1 MQHTV
6 TTATS
11 NASDSPSS
19 IFEKVPPQPHQ
30 LPEITPMRRGRP
42 NRHSKTPSQNINQFD
57 PFSPSQANETVK
69 ETDIDDAFGIQ
80 AKNQLTGSDDQ
91 NSNKARNSMLAF
103 ESDFLPTKKEENG
116 GHHSRSVSNASESS
130 TRNEIN
136 SNAVSTPKVAT
147 ATTTG
152 QDDEDLKLRN
162 GVASD
167 IEARL
172 QRLKMSVERPS
183 TPSSTGKIEEK
194 VSNGVSPLLSS
205 TPPPMAT
212 SAPPPHASPS
222 PPIIPTRSTSTKPPP
237 PPKPARLRASKQ
249 PVSSSSPSS
258 TTPADSQHLAPP
270 TKPARS
276 EQRLQRQPSLSDF
289 EQKFPAIE
297 DIYKNFSTA
306 TTTNDTQH
314 K

>member
-1 MQHTV
+1 
-6 TTATS
+6 
-11 NASDSPSS
+11 
-19 IFEKVPPQPHQ
+19 
-30 LPEITPMRRGRP
+30 MRRGRP

-57 PFSPSQANETVK
+57 PFSPSQTSEPVK

-80 AKNQLTGSDDQ
+80 AKNQLTGNDDQ

-130 TRNEIN
+130 TRNDN
-136 SNAVSTPKVAT
+136 SNTVSTPKVAT

-152 QDDEDLKLRN
+152 QDDEDLKFRN

-172 QRLKMSVERPS
+172 QRLKMSVERPN
-183 TPSSTGKIEEK
+183 TPSSTGKLEEK
-194 VSNGVSPLLSS
+194 ISNGSGASPLLSS

-212 SAPPPHASPS
+212 SAPPSSAISS
-222 PPIIPTRSTSTKPPP
+222 PPVIPTRSTSTKPPP

-249 PVSSSSPSS
+249 QPVSSSSP
-258 TTPADSQHLAPP
+258 AGNQHLAPP

-306 TTTNDTQH
+306 TTNDTQH